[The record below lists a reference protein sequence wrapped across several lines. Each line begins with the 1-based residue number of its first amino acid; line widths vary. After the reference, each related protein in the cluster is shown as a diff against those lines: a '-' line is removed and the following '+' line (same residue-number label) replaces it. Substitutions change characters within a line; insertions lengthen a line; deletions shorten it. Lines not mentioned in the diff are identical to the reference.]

1 MGDLQELCV
10 ELEATKAVTVVT
22 RKATKKGVDLLK
34 KAELDN
40 KTLQAKVRQLELENA
55 FLSSAKAKVEENG
68 TQLKLDL
75 KQSQPNFVKRKKKL
89 KVAYQK

>member
-1 MGDLQELCV
+1 M
-10 ELEATKAVTVVT
+10 EATKAVTVVT

-68 TQLKLDL
+68 AQLKLDL